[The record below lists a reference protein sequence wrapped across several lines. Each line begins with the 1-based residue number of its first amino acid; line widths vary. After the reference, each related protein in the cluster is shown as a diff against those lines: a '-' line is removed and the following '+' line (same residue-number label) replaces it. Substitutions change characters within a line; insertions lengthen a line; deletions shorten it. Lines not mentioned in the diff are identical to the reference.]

1 MAETTPRQSDE
12 EEYFGPCP
20 QMRTLLSQIADG
32 TLHGLLRRYADAHLA
47 RCGHCQSALRGLR
60 RLRERLHSIAHAPAA
75 PEATLTL
82 SAERRAAVESA
93 WERMDEGGP
102 PGAER

>member
-1 MAETTPRQSDE
+1 MAEPTPRQPAE

-20 QMRTLLSQIADG
+20 QMRTLLSQVADG

-47 RCGHCQSALRGLR
+47 RCAHCQSALRGLH
-60 RLRERLHSIAHAPAA
+60 RLRERLRSLANAPAA
-75 PEATLTL
+75 PEASLTL
-82 SAERRAAVESA
+82 SPERRAAVESA